1 MVVHTRLRERKERER
16 ERERERKKE
25 KRREMQ
31 SPPKCSLNTI
41 TGFSTM
47 FLLNQNRHAVW
58 IIREHMIPNLCS
70 ISALCVCVFCVC
82 SNDVS
87 RVSDDAIKLTKKK
100 CTTSL
105 QFSNLIGVNFFK
117 QLIQSECVK
126 CETLSLQYGICWRGL
141 VNPFSKCCLPSQF
154 GPCWFGWSRLWNEPL
169 ENRFT

>member
-16 ERERERKKE
+16 KKDREERCN
-25 KRREMQ
+25 RRRNALSTQLLVSVPCFYLTKQTRSMNH
-31 SPPKCSLNTI
+31 PGTHDTISLFDFGTL
-41 TGFSTM
+41 F
-47 FLLNQNRHAVW
+47 V
-58 IIREHMIPNLCS
+58 
-70 ISALCVCVFCVC
+70 CVCVFVC
-82 SNDVS
+82 AVTTWAGWAMMQLSS
-87 RVSDDAIKLTKKK
+87 PRKK